1 LVEEISFTGSSKNC
15 CISFIDIVDSTK
27 ITTTEINDAEKIRKY
42 YSIFINTMA
51 AIIRDFNATIIKN
64 TGDSLLY
71 YFPETS
77 NNSSAAVDDD
87 DGISVFKEIFECGLT
102 MVEAST
108 IINIKNQEEGLPALN
123 YRISADYGRVEI
135 AKSMTSTSD
144 DLFGPTVSLCAKI
157 NSMAPINGMVIG
169 RDLYEV
175 TRSSPPSFDN
185 DYYFSEIGKYPITE
199 LKYQHYPVYS
209 IIRNKNKENNSK
221 TLNLYKNVP

>member
-1 LVEEISFTGSSKNC
+1 MVEEISFTGSSKNC
-15 CISFIDIVDSTK
+15 CVSFIDIVDSTR

-77 NNSSAAVDDD
+77 NNSTDDD
-87 DGISVFKEIFECGLT
+87 ISVFKEIFECGLT
-102 MVEAST
+102 MVEASA
-108 IINIKNQEEGLPALN
+108 IINTKIQEEGLPPLN

-169 RDLYEV
+169 RDLYQV
-175 TRSSPPSFDN
+175 TRSSPSFDN
-185 DYYFSEIGKYPITE
+185 NYYFSEIGKYPITD
-199 LKYQHYPVYS
+199 LQYQHYPVYS
-209 IIRNKNKENNSK
+209 ITRNKNKENNSE

>member
-15 CISFIDIVDSTK
+15 CVSFIDIVDSTR

-77 NNSSAAVDDD
+77 NNSTDDD
-87 DGISVFKEIFECGLT
+87 ISVFKEIFECGLT

-108 IINIKNQEEGLPALN
+108 IINTKIQEEGLPPLN

-157 NSMAPINGMVIG
+157 NSMATINGMVIG
-169 RDLYEV
+169 RDLYQV
-175 TRSSPPSFDN
+175 TRSSPSFDN
-185 DYYFSEIGKYPITE
+185 NYYFSEIGKYPITD
-199 LKYQHYPVYS
+199 LKYQDYPVYS
-209 IIRNKNKENNSK
+209 ITRNKNKENNSE

>member
-15 CISFIDIVDSTK
+15 CICFIDIVDSTK

-77 NNSSAAVDDD
+77 NNSSAAVDDYD
-87 DGISVFKEIFECGLT
+87 DISVFKEIFECGLT

-108 IINIKNQEEGLPALN
+108 IINTKNQEEGLPALN

-169 RDLYEV
+169 RDLYQV
-175 TRSSPPSFDN
+175 TRTSPPSFDN

>member
-1 LVEEISFTGSSKNC
+1 MVEEISFTGSSKNC

-108 IINIKNQEEGLPALN
+108 IINTKNQEEGLPALN

>member
-1 LVEEISFTGSSKNC
+1 MVEEISFTGSSKNC
-15 CISFIDIVDSTK
+15 CVSFIDIVDSTR

-77 NNSSAAVDDD
+77 NNSTDDD
-87 DGISVFKEIFECGLT
+87 ISVFKEIFECGLT
-102 MVEAST
+102 MVEASA
-108 IINIKNQEEGLPALN
+108 IINTKIQEEGLPPLN

-135 AKSMTSTSD
+135 AKSMTSTND

-169 RDLYEV
+169 RDLYQIV
-175 TRSSPPSFDN
+175 KRSFD
-185 DYYFSEIGKYPITE
+185 DGYYFSEIGEYPITE

-209 IIRNKNKENNSK
+209 ITRNKNKENNSE

>member
-1 LVEEISFTGSSKNC
+1 MVEEISFTGSSQNC
-15 CISFIDIVDSTK
+15 CISFIDIVDSTR

-71 YFPETS
+71 YFPKTS
-77 NNSSAAVDDD
+77 NSADD
-87 DGISVFKEIFECGLT
+87 ISAFKEVFECGLT
-102 MVEAST
+102 MIEAST
-108 IINIKNQEEGLPALN
+108 IINTKVQEEGLSSLN

-135 AKSMTSTSD
+135 AKSMTSTGD

-169 RDLYEV
+169 RDLYQV
-175 TRSSPPSFDN
+175 TRSSPSFDN
-185 DYYFSEIGKYPITE
+185 DYYFSEIGKYPINE
-199 LKYQHYPVYS
+199 LKYQQYPVYS
-209 IIRNKNKENNSK
+209 IIRSKKRENNSK

>member
-1 LVEEISFTGSSKNC
+1 MVEEISFTGSSKNC
-15 CISFIDIVDSTK
+15 CVSFIDIVDSTR

-51 AIIRDFNATIIKN
+51 AIIRDFKATIIKN

-77 NNSSAAVDDD
+77 NNSSVDD
-87 DGISVFKEIFECGLT
+87 ISVFKEIFECGLT

-108 IINIKNQEEGLPALN
+108 IINTKIQEEGLPPLN

-157 NSMAPINGMVIG
+157 NSMAPVNGMVIG
-169 RDLYEV
+169 RDLYQIV
-175 TRSSPPSFDN
+175 KPSFNN
-185 DYYFSEIGKYPITE
+185 DSYYFSEIGKYPITE
-199 LKYQHYPVYS
+199 FKYQHYPVYS
-209 IIRNKNKENNSK
+209 ITRNKNKENNSK

>member
-1 LVEEISFTGSSKNC
+1 MVEEISFTGSSKNC
-15 CISFIDIVDSTK
+15 CISFIDIVDSTR

-77 NNSSAAVDDD
+77 NNSSPSSADD
-87 DGISVFKEIFECGLT
+87 ISVFKEVFECGLT

-108 IINIKNQEEGLPALN
+108 IINTKIQEEGLPPLN

-169 RDLYEV
+169 RDLYQV
-175 TRSSPPSFDN
+175 TRSSPSFDN
-185 DYYFSEIGKYPITE
+185 NYYFSEIGKYPITD

-209 IIRNKNKENNSK
+209 ITRNKNKENNSE

>member
-1 LVEEISFTGSSKNC
+1 MVEEISFTGSSKNC
-15 CISFIDIVDSTK
+15 CISFIDIVDSTR
-27 ITTTEINDAEKIRKY
+27 ITTTEINDTEKIRKY

-51 AIIRDFNATIIKN
+51 AIIRDFNATIVKN

-71 YFPETS
+71 YFPKTS
-77 NNSSAAVDDD
+77 NNSSADD
-87 DGISVFKEIFECGLT
+87 ISVFKEVFECGLT
-102 MVEAST
+102 MVEASR
-108 IINIKNQEEGLPALN
+108 IINRKIQEEGLPLLN

-169 RDLYEV
+169 RDLYQTV
-175 TRSSPPSFDN
+175 KPSLDGG
-185 DYYFSEIGKYPITE
+185 YYFSKIGEYPITD

-209 IIRNKNKENNSK
+209 ITRNKNQDNNSK
-221 TLNLYKNVP
+221 SLNLYKNVP

>member
-1 LVEEISFTGSSKNC
+1 MVEEISFTGISKNC
-15 CISFIDIVDSTK
+15 CISFIDIVDSTR

-71 YFPETS
+71 YFPKTS
-77 NNSSAAVDDD
+77 NSADD
-87 DGISVFKEIFECGLT
+87 ISAFKEVFECGLT
-102 MVEAST
+102 MMEAST
-108 IINIKNQEEGLPALN
+108 IINTKVQEEGLSSLN
-123 YRISADYGRVEI
+123 YRISADYGRVEM

-169 RDLYEV
+169 SDLYQM
-175 TRSSPPSFDN
+175 TRSSFDN
-185 DYYFSEIGKYPITE
+185 DYYFSEIGKYPINE
-199 LKYQHYPVYS
+199 LKYQQYPVYS
-209 IIRNKNKENNSK
+209 IIRRSK
-221 TLNLYKNVP
+221 KKRERITARL

>member
-1 LVEEISFTGSSKNC
+1 MVEEISFTGSSKNC
-15 CISFIDIVDSTK
+15 CISFIDIVDSTR

-51 AIIRDFNATIIKN
+51 AIIRDFNTTIVKN

-77 NNSSAAVDDD
+77 NNSSPSSADD
-87 DGISVFKEIFECGLT
+87 ISVFKEVFECGLT

-108 IINIKNQEEGLPALN
+108 IINTKIQEERLPPLN

-169 RDLYEV
+169 RDLYQV
-175 TRSSPPSFDN
+175 TRSSPSFDN
-185 DYYFSEIGKYPITE
+185 NYYFSEIGKYPITD

-209 IIRNKNKENNSK
+209 ITRNKNKENNSE

>member
-1 LVEEISFTGSSKNC
+1 LVEEISFTGSSQNC
-15 CISFIDIVDSTK
+15 CVSFIDIVDSTR

-77 NNSSAAVDDD
+77 NNSTDDD
-87 DGISVFKEIFECGLT
+87 ISVFKEIFECGLT

-108 IINIKNQEEGLPALN
+108 IINTKIQEEGLPPLN

-157 NSMAPINGMVIG
+157 NSMATINGMVIG
-169 RDLYEV
+169 RDLYQV
-175 TRSSPPSFDN
+175 TRSSPSFDN
-185 DYYFSEIGKYPITE
+185 NYYFSEIGKYPITD
-199 LKYQHYPVYS
+199 LKYQDYPVYS
-209 IIRNKNKENNSK
+209 ITRNKNKENNSE

>member
-108 IINIKNQEEGLPALN
+108 IINTKNQEERLPALN

>member
-1 LVEEISFTGSSKNC
+1 MVEEISFTGSSQNC
-15 CISFIDIVDSTK
+15 CVSFIDIVDSTR

-77 NNSSAAVDDD
+77 NNSTDDD
-87 DGISVFKEIFECGLT
+87 NNNISVFKEVFECGLT

-108 IINIKNQEEGLPALN
+108 IINTKIQEEGLPPLN

-157 NSMAPINGMVIG
+157 NSMAPVNGMVIG
-169 RDLYEV
+169 RDLYKIV
-175 TRSSPPSFDN
+175 KPCFDN
-185 DYYFSEIGKYPITE
+185 DYYYFREIGEYPITD

-209 IIRNKNKENNSK
+209 ITRNKNKDHNSK

>member
-1 LVEEISFTGSSKNC
+1 MVEEISFTGSSKNC
-15 CISFIDIVDSTK
+15 CVSFIDIVDSTR

-77 NNSSAAVDDD
+77 NNSTDDD
-87 DGISVFKEIFECGLT
+87 ISVFKEIFECGLT

-108 IINIKNQEEGLPALN
+108 IINTKIQEEGLPPLN

-135 AKSMTSTSD
+135 AKSMTSTND

-169 RDLYEV
+169 RDLYQV
-175 TRSSPPSFDN
+175 TRSSPSFDN
-185 DYYFSEIGKYPITE
+185 NYYFSEIGKYPITD

-209 IIRNKNKENNSK
+209 ITRNKNKENNSE